1 MKFSICNL
9 GCKVNAYEAECVASS
24 LIEKGWERVSFE
36 QKADAAV
43 IFTCAVTNT
52 AAAKSRKMLHR
63 IRRQYPECITAVVG
77 CYAQINDGLL
87 DDADIILGSKEKN
100 RLVEC
105 LQQFI
110 NDHQPI
116 RMVDELAGMPFEP
129 MLASS
134 FDNHSRA
141 YLKIQDGC
149 NQFCSYCIIPY
160 ARGRERSMEPD
171 QVIAQMKK
179 IAARYQET
187 VLTGI
192 HTGRYG
198 KEYGVTLS
206 ALLKRI
212 MQETEIG
219 RIRISSIEI
228 TEIDDELI
236 SLMEEYP
243 DRIARHLHIPL
254 QSGSDEILAAMHRP
268 YTTQQYYYRIE
279 EIRNRLG
286 HVSISCDLM
295 TGFPGESDAYH
306 GEALAFV
313 KKCGFAFLHVF
324 PFSEREGTPAASMPQ
339 QVPVSVRKDRAKQ
352 AIALSQKLSEQYQ
365 TARIG
370 QDDLIVAETYKDGY
384 TTGYTS
390 DYIQVQIK
398 GRLPHGKMIPVV
410 LEKYE
415 DGRMYAKEREANE
428 TE

>member
-9 GCKVNAYEAECVASS
+9 GCKVNAYEAECTASA
-24 LIEKGWERVSFE
+24 LLEKGWERVSFDE
-36 QKADAAV
+36 QADAAL

-63 IRRQYPECITAVVG
+63 IRRLCPSCITAVVG

-87 DDADIILGSKEKN
+87 EEADIILGSKEKN

-105 LQQFI
+105 LEVFMK
-110 NDHQPI
+110 DHQPI
-116 RMVDELAGMPFEP
+116 RMIDELAGMPFEP

-160 ARGRERSMEPD
+160 ARGRERSMAPET
-171 QVIAQMKK
+171 VIAQMKK
-179 IAARYQET
+179 IAERYRET

-198 KEYGVTLS
+198 KEHGVSLS
-206 ALLKRI
+206 QLIRRI
-212 MQETEIG
+212 LEETDIG

-228 TEIDDELI
+228 TEIDDDLI
-236 SLMEEYP
+236 SLMEQYP

-254 QSGSDEILAAMHRP
+254 QSGSDEILMAMHRP
-268 YTTQQYYYRIE
+268 YTTEQYYARIE

-295 TGFPGESDAYH
+295 CGFPGETEEYH
-306 GEALAFV
+306 KQAMAFV
-313 KKCGFAFLHVF
+313 EKCGFAFLHVF
-324 PFSEREGTPAASMPQ
+324 PFSEREGTPAATMPDP
-339 QVPVSVRKDRAKQ
+339 VPVNVRKSRAKE
-352 AIALSQKLSEQYQ
+352 AISLSEKLACTYQ
-365 TARIG
+365 TGRIG
-370 QDDLIVAETYKDGY
+370 QEDTIVAETYKDGY

-390 DYIQVQIK
+390 DYIQVQVK
-398 GRLPHGKMIPVV
+398 GHLPQGKMIPVV
-410 LEKYE
+410 LEQYE
-415 DGRMYAKEREANE
+415 DGKMYAKEREVK
-428 TE
+428 